1 MRKILFI
8 WALALSSYAFAQED
22 PLQQKAHELASS
34 ETFSHAY
41 IGIKAASR
49 QDGEIVGI
57 NTDKLFIP
65 ASNMKLISTG
75 TALAALGIDY
85 CFSTDIAH
93 DGTIENGILHGNL
106 YIIGNGDPL
115 TGSKDSLAVPLEK
128 LFCQWEEIV
137 RLAGITAIEGHIIG
151 DGRWLDGMP
160 EEEGWLWEDVGTY
173 YGTGMAGLNFHE
185 NMISFDVN
193 VSSDTS
199 LVITQRHPMTSWM
212 EIKHSCSIGGKGTGD
227 NLYMYTSDLAPKA
240 DIRGTY
246 GIDRGAK
253 RVDFSNKFPEYTC
266 AVYFKNHLE
275 KKGIKCSMGAADF
288 RLKTQWLSGAVPSY
302 GLSPT
307 GDSLKIIGNTHS
319 PALSRIIFKTNHES
333 NNLLAEALFRLV
345 GETASGDSSYE
356 SSREAN
362 ADVLKG
368 LVGESY
374 NKVMIRDG
382 SGLSRQN
389 LISPDFM
396 CTFLQAMMDTPCF
409 EEFIASLPVPG
420 ENGTLTYNMRGYTPQ
435 QRARFRVKS
444 GSMNGVRCYSGY
456 IFPSDY
462 TYTPGQTIPQ
472 EIKDRI
478 IVFSIMTNNCISKSW
493 KVRPALDR
501 FMAELAGF

>member
-1 MRKILFI
+1 MRKLLFI
-8 WALALSSYAFAQED
+8 WALTLSSYAFAQEVT
-22 PLQQKAHELASS
+22 LQQKAQGLASS
-34 ETFSHAY
+34 DTFSHAY
-41 IGIKAASR
+41 VGIKAVSR
-49 QDGEIVGI
+49 QEGDIASV
-57 NTDKLFIP
+57 NADKLLLP

-75 TALAALGIDY
+75 SALMTLGKDY
-85 CFSTDIAH
+85 RFSTEIAH
-93 DGTIENGILHGNL
+93 DGSIENGILHGNL
-106 YIIGNGDPL
+106 YIVGNGDPL
-115 TGSKDSLAVPLEK
+115 TGSKDTLAIAVEN
-128 LFCQWEEIV
+128 LFSQWTEIV
-137 RLAGITAIEGHIIG
+137 RQAGITSIDGFIVG

-160 EEEGWLWEDVGTY
+160 EEESWLWNDIGTY

-193 VSSDTS
+193 VSADTS
-199 LVITQRHPMTSWM
+199 LVITQRYPLTSWM
-212 EIKHSCSIGGKGTGD
+212 EIKHSCSMGGKGTGD

-240 DIRGTY
+240 AIRGTY

-288 RLKTQWLSGAVPSY
+288 RLKTQWLSDAVPSY

-307 GDSLKIIGNTHS
+307 GDSLKIIGKTHS
-319 PALSRIIFKTNHES
+319 PTLSRIIFKTNHES

-345 GETASGDSSYE
+345 GETANGDSSYE

-389 LISPDFM
+389 LVSPEFM

-456 IFPSDY
+456 ILPPDY
-462 TYTPGQTIPQ
+462 TYASGQTIPQ
-472 EIKDRI
+472 EVKDRI